1 MKKGD
6 IVKDQDGNIGFVVS
20 VKRMT
25 FTDDEE
31 VEWPFHWMVTVM
43 KTDGTI
49 EKKLECF
56 YEIIV
61 M

>member
-1 MKKGD
+1 ML
-6 IVKDQDGNIGFVVS
+6 S

-31 VEWPFHWMVTVM
+31 VEWPFHWMITVM

-56 YEIIV
+56 YEIIA

>member
-6 IVKDQDGNIGFVVS
+6 VVKDQDGNTCLVLKVD
-20 VKRMT
+20 RMI

-31 VEWPFHWMVTVM
+31 VEWPFHLMVTVM

-49 EKKLECF
+49 DKKLECF